1 MAVGA
6 INLQAAA
13 NAPLAVSPGWVMLLI
28 PRLHFLL
35 AGAWVNLLLYT
46 IELLVGTYF
55 LFKIPGKHAKALVAV
70 ALLVDTIS
78 TISVCQFT
86 WMNLR
91 RSRIVANNSPKAIAE
106 PFLLASL
113 MSSLA
118 ATIEE
123 SYFAFRLWSIT
134 RSKITITILVI
145 LIYLPMTLVIASVGL
160 AFNSGVA
167 VDQAKLAT
175 LNIIASFMGAFTDTM
190 IAVYLVY
197 KLRTINALQFSYP
210 TKCLIRKIITYT
222 VACGLITALFTIA
235 TSVLAF
241 SSVGPFLLFFDCNGR
256 VYTLTILLNFITF
269 HEWRKDYDEK
279 RRSTRNDNDKDNSDF
294 RWKGSTWSRRFRSSQ
309 SSTTSPRYPP
319 SVLSRNRSNV
329 SVMRT
334 EIHGAVM
341 DGFQKPVPGP
351 PFSMESIFSKSEEE
365 LS

>member
-13 NAPLAVSPGWVMLLI
+13 NAPLAASPG
-28 PRLHFLL
+28 FLL
-35 AGAWVNLLLYT
+35 AGAWVNLFLYT
-46 IELLVGTYF
+46 IELLVGTYYF
-55 LFKIPGKHAKALVAV
+55 FKTPGKHAKALVAV

-86 WMNLR
+86 WMVLLIR
-91 RSRIVANNSPKAIAE
+91 EYLSSFVPEIFVSRLFQDLHCHDE
-106 PFLLASL
+106 
-113 MSSLA
+113 
-118 ATIEE
+118 
-123 SYFAFRLWSIT
+123 
-134 RSKITITILVI
+134 
-145 LIYLPMTLVIASVGL
+145 LIQMTLVIASIGL

-175 LNIIASFMGAFTDTM
+175 LNIVASFMGATTDTI

-197 KLRTINALQFSYP
+197 KLRTINALQFSYS

-222 VACGLITALFTIA
+222 VACGLITALLTIV
-235 TSVLAF
+235 TSILAF
-241 SSVGPFLLFFDCNGR
+241 SLVGPFMLFFDCNGR

-279 RRSTRNDNDKDNSDF
+279 RRSTRIDIDNDNSDF
-294 RWKGSTWSRRFRSSQ
+294 QWKASTWSRRFRSSQ
-309 SSTTSPRYPP
+309 SITTSPRYPP
-319 SVLSRNRSNV
+319 SVLSRNRSTV

>member
-1 MAVGA
+1 MAVGG

-13 NAPLAVSPGWVMLLI
+13 NAPLAASPG
-28 PRLHFLL
+28 FLL
-35 AGAWVNLLLYT
+35 AGAWINILLYT

-55 LFKIPGKHAKALVAV
+55 LIKTPGKHAKTLVAV

-86 WMNLR
+86 WMFVS
-91 RSRIVANNSPKAIAE
+91 RSFQDLHCRDE
-106 PFLLASL
+106 
-113 MSSLA
+113 
-118 ATIEE
+118 
-123 SYFAFRLWSIT
+123 
-134 RSKITITILVI
+134 
-145 LIYLPMTLVIASVGL
+145 LIQMTLVIASIGL
-160 AFNSGVA
+160 ALNSGVA
-167 VDQAKLAT
+167 ADQAKLAT
-175 LNIIASFMGAFTDTM
+175 LNIIASFMGAFTDTI

-197 KLRTINALQFSYP
+197 KLRTINVLQFSYP

-222 VACGLITALFTIA
+222 VACGLITALFTTA

-279 RRSTRNDNDKDNSDF
+279 RRSTRNDNGKDNSDF
-294 RWKGSTWSRRFRSSQ
+294 QWKGSTWSRRFRSSQ

-365 LS
+365 LIERSESTT

>member
-13 NAPLAVSPGWVMLLI
+13 NAPLAVSPG
-28 PRLHFLL
+28 FLL

-55 LFKIPGKHAKALVAV
+55 FFKIPGKHAKALVAV

-86 WMNLR
+86 WMVLL
-91 RSRIVANNSPKAIAE
+91 IPNNSPKAIAE